1 MFAMKATRRPPRIPP
16 LTRQNLHGVWAALI
30 LPWNDRDQVD
40 LRRLAQE
47 VRGYAGTG
55 VHGVYT
61 GGTTGEFYAQDDA
74 TFEKITHTV
83 VEQAHAVGL
92 PVQIGATALSTATT
106 IGRIRV
112 AKRAGAD
119 AVQLALP
126 FWLELKDD
134 EVERY
139 VAEAVAA
146 AGRTPIVLYL
156 TSRSKRKIGPAMLGT
171 LAARHPTLLGTK
183 DTGATIDEVKAMLAA
198 APDLAIFGGEDFYD
212 RIPAGGRGGY
222 CSVTGFNAPKVVEL
236 YTLGAAGRRVEA
248 KPLADAVRRYVHEAL
263 IGPLAH
269 EAGLWDSAIDRIQR
283 VAGGG
288 VVGLRCQSP
297 YRSGTEQHVRR
308 LIAWVKKN
316 APELLPP
323 HLAGGRQGV
332 GNPLP
337 PRHVHDPGARLPA
350 RARRST

>member
-1 MFAMKATRRPPRIPP
+1 MRLAPREARVKMTAMKAARKTSRIPP
-16 LTRQNLHGVWAALI
+16 LTRKNLHGVWCALI

-74 TFEKITHTV
+74 TYEKITHTV

-112 AKRAGAD
+112 AKQAGAD

-139 VAEAVAA
+139 VAETLAA

-156 TSRSKRKIGPAMLGT
+156 TSRSKRTIGPALLGR

-183 DTGATIDEVKAMLAA
+183 DTGATVDEVRAMLAA
-198 APDLAIFGGEDFYD
+198 APDLAIFGGENFPA

-222 CSVTGFNAPKVVEL
+222 CSITGFNAPKVVEL
-236 YTLGAAGRRVEA
+236 YTLCAAGRLAEA
-248 KPLADAVRRYVHEAL
+248 KPLADAFHRYLHEAL
-263 IGPLAH
+263 IGPLVH
-269 EAGLWDSAIDRIQR
+269 ESGLWDSAIDRIQR

-323 HLAGGRQGV
+323 HLAGSR
-332 GNPLP
+332 PASRR
-337 PRHVHDPGARLPA
+337 PRAAR
-350 RARRST
+350 

>member
-1 MFAMKATRRPPRIPP
+1 MPAAMKAPRKAPRIPP
-16 LTRQNLHGVWAALI
+16 LTRQTLRGVWPALI
-30 LPWNDRDQVD
+30 VPWNDRDQVD

-83 VEQAHAVGL
+83 VEQAHAIGL
-92 PVQIGATALSTATT
+92 PVQIGATALSTRTT
-106 IGRIRV
+106 IERIRM

-119 AVQLALP
+119 GVQVALP

-139 VAEAVAA
+139 VAEVAEA
-146 AGRTPIVLYL
+146 ADRTPIILYL
-156 TSRSKRKIGPAMLGT
+156 TSRSKRKIAPALLGK
-171 LAARHPTLLGTK
+171 LAKRHPTLLGTK
-183 DTGATIDEVKAMLAA
+183 DTGATVAEVKAMLTE

-212 RIPAGGRGGY
+212 R
-222 CSVTGFNAPKVVEL
+222 KVVEL
-236 YTLGAAGRRVEA
+236 YTLCAEGKLAEA
-248 KPLADAVRRYVHEAL
+248 KPLADAMHRYLHEGL
-263 IGPLAH
+263 VGPLVH

-297 YRSGTEQHVRR
+297 YRSGTEKHVRQ

-316 APELLPP
+316 SPDLLPQI
-323 HLAGGRQGV
+323 HA
-332 GNPLP
+332 
-337 PRHVHDPGARLPA
+337 
-350 RARRST
+350 STKKGSGDGKT